1 MASRSARAQLAGA
14 AEASVVALAAAGDD
28 LAFEELVRRRQAS
41 LRGLLRRFCGNAA
54 LADDLAQQVFIQ
66 AWTSLRTLRAPGAF
80 GGWLKQIAVNAWLTQ
95 QRRQPQEFRVA
106 TAGQEASGVDPN
118 PSLAIDLDSL
128 LARLNPNERVAVVL
142 AYAEGLTHPEIA
154 AATGWPLGTTKSHVQ
169 RGAARLRDWLEAA
182 GEEPG

>member
-1 MASRSARAQLAGA
+1 MTARSARAQLTAA
-14 AEASVVALAAAGDD
+14 AETSVVVLAAAGDD
-28 LAFEELVRRRQAS
+28 LAFEELVRRRQDS
-41 LRGLLRRFCGNAA
+41 VRGMLRRLCGNAA
-54 LADDLAQQVFIQ
+54 LADDLAQQVFLQ

-95 QRRQPQEFRVA
+95 HRRQPQESRM
-106 TAGQEASGVDPN
+106 TAGSEDAAVQDPN
-118 PSLAIDLDSL
+118 PGLAIDLDAM

-182 GEEPG
+182 GEESR